1 MEKTYEYTV
10 TFLKYGK
17 MQRMTVEAE
26 SREHAREVFQ
36 ARVDDMQAFTESGS
50 EVFEIISIR

>member
-1 MEKTYEYTV
+1 
-10 TFLKYGK
+10 
-17 MQRMTVEAE
+17 MTVEAE